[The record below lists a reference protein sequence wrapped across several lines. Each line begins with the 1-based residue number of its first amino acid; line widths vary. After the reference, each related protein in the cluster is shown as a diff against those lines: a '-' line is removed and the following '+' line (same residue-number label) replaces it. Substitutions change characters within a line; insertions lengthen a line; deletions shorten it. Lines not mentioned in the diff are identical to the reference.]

1 MSKEHVDAYYQEVGQ
16 NYIEMNEA
24 IKDMEDECNKGLVD
38 PDKLEEMKKMI
49 EPLKNNYMTLSYI
62 MFLFNKPKRKKKE
75 KKYIEQ
81 NKKLLSNIPH
91 KNTKDGIIQQNKEVI
106 KSIQNLK

>member
-1 MSKEHVDAYYQEVGQ
+1 
-16 NYIEMNEA
+16 
-24 IKDMEDECNKGLVD
+24 
-38 PDKLEEMKKMI
+38 
-49 EPLKNNYMTLSYI
+49 

>member
-1 MSKEHVDAYYQEVGQ
+1 MSKEHVDAYYKEVCQ

-24 IKDMEDECNKGLVD
+24 IKDMEDECNRGLVD
-38 PDKLEEMKKMI
+38 TDKLEEMKKMV

-75 KKYIEQ
+75 KKYIQQ
-81 NKKLLSNIPH
+81 NKKLLSNIPE
-91 KNTKDGIIQQNKEVI
+91 KNTKEGIIQENKQVI
-106 KSIQNLK
+106 SSIKDLK